1 MVGVNASKAGV
12 NNYAGLLICAHLGRM
27 FFKDRIVQ
35 APSLL
40 KGRWLFAQYVS
51 FDGCLFFVVLK
62 DLSLSDWHMFTF
74 RANAY

>member
-1 MVGVNASKAGV
+1 M
-12 NNYAGLLICAHLGRM
+12 L
-27 FFKDRIVQ
+27 FKDRIVQ